1 MVRTILFIAL
11 GIILF
16 GLLYDVFKTKRYVK
30 TDQIIAAIIGAF
42 LLVYI
47 LYTCKSDN

>member
-11 GIILF
+11 GVILF

-30 TDQIIAAIIGAF
+30 ADQIIAAIIGAF